1 MRTNTRRLL
10 MTLLPGTA
18 ILLLLALAWPEPA
31 RAQAP
36 VQQTF
41 SVDFQK
47 KAGVPNSC
55 MTEEKAGG
63 GGMYLR
69 CRIVMP
75 SGVPA
80 NMFIRAVFF
89 SCQPGSNAP
98 CLATR
103 ECPANGAVCD
113 RHPNPVEPVGFNVLK
128 PGLRAV
134 DWWGWTSDPNDATLH
149 FDVTIGP

>member
-1 MRTNTRRLL
+1 MRLNTRRLL
-10 MTLLPGTA
+10 MTLLPATA
-18 ILLLLALAWPEPA
+18 ILLLLGLAEPA
-31 RAQAP
+31 QA
-36 VQQTF
+36 QQTF

-47 KAGVPNSC
+47 KAGVPNTC

-63 GGMYLR
+63 GGNYLR

-75 SGVPA
+75 ANAPA

-113 RHPNPVEPVGFNVLK
+113 KHPNPVEPVGFNVLK
-128 PGLRAV
+128 PGVRTV
-134 DWWGWTSDPNDATLH
+134 DWWGWTNDMNDATLH